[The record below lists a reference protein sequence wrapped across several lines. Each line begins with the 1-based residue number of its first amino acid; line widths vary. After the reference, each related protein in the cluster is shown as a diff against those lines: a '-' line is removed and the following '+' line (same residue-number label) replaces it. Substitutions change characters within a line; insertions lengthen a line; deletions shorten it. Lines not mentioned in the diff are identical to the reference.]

1 MSTRPIRTKTLKEVA
16 FDREASQ
23 PEGPWIQPEPP
34 RDPRARILEELVPM
48 IATILIAAVLL
59 ALVVVY
65 ISGYASVTR
74 QGYLQMEL
82 REELRRE
89 RLKVAMARAD
99 VERLRQ
105 QERIVHQAVQKY
117 QMVPL
122 RQVQQVPLPPS
133 LLVSE
138 LASKRTGASRSSSEK
153 RTAGPGSR
161 SLSLRE
167 RWRLYLPF

>member
-1 MSTRPIRTKTLKEVA
+1 MSTRPILTKTLEDVA
-16 FDREASQ
+16 FDREAGR
-23 PEGPWIQPEPP
+23 PEAPWIQPEPP
-34 RDPRARILEELVPM
+34 RDPGARILEELVPM
-48 IATILIAAVLL
+48 IATILIAAILS

-65 ISGYASVTR
+65 ISGYASITR
-74 QGYLQMEL
+74 QGYTQMEL

-105 QERIVHQAVQKY
+105 QERIVQQAVQKY

-133 LLVSE
+133 LLGSE
-138 LASKRTGASRSSSEK
+138 PASKRAGTSRSFSAK
-153 RTAGPGSR
+153 RAAGPGSR
-161 SLSLRE
+161 SLSLKE
-167 RWRLYLPF
+167 RWRLSLPF